1 MTIND
6 YDISEFDLYDLPEDF
21 IDNSYEYYNAL
32 REKDP
37 VHQNPDGSFI
47 VTSHKDL
54 VDIYRNHD
62 VWSSDK
68 KEEFKPKFGNSSL
81 FEHHTT
87 SVVFTDP
94 PDHTRIRK
102 IFQYAFKP
110 KALTNIEN
118 DINKLVGE
126 YINEIPE
133 KNTFNFVSDFSFRL
147 PVDVVCNV
155 LGVPKTDRSLIRDWA
170 RDILGALEPNL
181 TEDQFKNG
189 CDAVNSF
196 KAYLDEQV
204 ALRKRNPKLNKE
216 GEVLS
221 TLIDAENAGISLSK
235 TELLHQCIFMLNAGH
250 ETSTNMLSH
259 GIHELIKNKDEFR
272 LLKKDFTQVNT
283 AVEEILRFQPP
294 IQINNRR
301 SKKETVIGNTTVPKG
316 TSVHMI
322 IPGGNRDPKQF
333 DKPDIF
339 KISRK
344 PNRHLSFGLGIH
356 ICAGNSL
363 ARIEGR
369 VALSRIISEFRDI
382 NLVSLPKL
390 AKRIRFREIIEL
402 PLEFK
407 R

>member
-1 MTIND
+1 MIIDD
-6 YDISEFDLYDLPEDF
+6 YQIHEFDLYNLPEDF

-32 REKDP
+32 RERDP
-37 VHQNPDGSFI
+37 VHRNPDGSYI

-54 VDIYRNHD
+54 ADIYRNHS

-68 KEEFKPKFGNSSL
+68 KEEFKPKFGNSPL

-102 IFQYAFKP
+102 IFQHAFTP
-110 KALTNIEN
+110 KALIKIESDIEKLVNEYVNEIIEN
-118 DINKLVGE
+118 D
-126 YINEIPE
+126 
-133 KNTFNFVSDFSFRL
+133 TFNFVSNFSFRL

-155 LGVPKTDRSLIRDWA
+155 LGVPKSDRSLIREWA
-170 RDILGALEPNL
+170 REILGALEPTL
-181 TEDQFKNG
+181 TDQQFKNG
-189 CDAVNSF
+189 SDAVNSF
-196 KAYLDEQV
+196 KDYLEEQV
-204 ALRKRNPKLNKE
+204 ELRKKNPRLNKE

-221 TLIDAENAGISLSK
+221 TLIDAEDAGISLSK

-259 GIHELIKNKDEFR
+259 GINELIKNKEEFR
-272 LLKKDFTQVNT
+272 LLRNDPSQINT

-301 SKKETVIGNTTVPKG
+301 SKKETVIGNTTIPKG

-333 DKPDIF
+333 YKPDMF

-369 VALSRIISEFRDI
+369 VAFSKIISEFKDI
-382 NLVSLPKL
+382 NLVSAAKL

-402 PLEFK
+402 PLEFT